1 MKLRDANLQV
11 CKKTPQHILLH
22 VFCLHFLRAHCNSS
36 EEALKVYEQNT
47 FQEIYAKSS
56 ITCNLSISLRFI

>member
-56 ITCNLSISLRFI
+56 ITCNLSI